1 MRLSPGASCC
11 TLTLSSL
18 HYGEVR
24 VKRRNAG
31 WAPATGYLPIHMKII
46 IYCTWHNHESV
57 QCLKFGPA
65 LPSLADTILLLL
77 QISTQGSPPPGSL
90 PDLHFS
96 LDLSFQISTIVYHT
110 LLDGL
115 LHFPVFSISLRL
127 RLWLHIPIVQQA
139 AGHRDPMHICA
150 GREFPSFLGTWCWQ
164 RYTCTDGWMNRWTN
178 EWVNLFFTLCTF
190 PFHQGGGKGIFGIWV
205 WRENSTAATILD
217 SGLRQPGETPVL
229 ATCHI
234 QGSDFH
240 LPERLIRSLLMWL
253 HRIVEKLKW
262 DNACNT

>member
-1 MRLSPGASCC
+1 MGMRLSPGASCC

-115 LHFPVFSISLRL
+115 LHFPVFSLSCLRL
-127 RLWLHIPIVQQA
+127 ESSC
-139 AGHRDPMHICA
+139 RDTGSWKQMKKGLFLLFSRFWFSNIC
-150 GREFPSFLGTWCWQ
+150 Q
-164 RYTCTDGWMNRWTN
+164 
-178 EWVNLFFTLCTF
+178 
-190 PFHQGGGKGIFGIWV
+190 
-205 WRENSTAATILD
+205 
-217 SGLRQPGETPVL
+217 
-229 ATCHI
+229 
-234 QGSDFH
+234 
-240 LPERLIRSLLMWL
+240 
-253 HRIVEKLKW
+253 
-262 DNACNT
+262 